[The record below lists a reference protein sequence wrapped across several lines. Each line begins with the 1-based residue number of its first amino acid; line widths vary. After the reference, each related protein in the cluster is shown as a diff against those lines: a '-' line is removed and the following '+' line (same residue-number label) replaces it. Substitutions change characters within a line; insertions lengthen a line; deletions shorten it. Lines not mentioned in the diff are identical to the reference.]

1 VVIPG
6 LILVGSIDMLESFF
20 GFLFLVSVTI
30 ILIRVIGRGQLPT
43 QRPVFKKSDVKY
55 FDGDNT

>member
-1 VVIPG
+1 
-6 LILVGSIDMLESFF
+6 MLESFF

>member
-1 VVIPG
+1 
-6 LILVGSIDMLESFF
+6 MLEAFF
-20 GFLFLVSVTI
+20 GFLFLVSVTL
-30 ILIRVIGRGQLPT
+30 ILIAVIGRGKLPLGWST